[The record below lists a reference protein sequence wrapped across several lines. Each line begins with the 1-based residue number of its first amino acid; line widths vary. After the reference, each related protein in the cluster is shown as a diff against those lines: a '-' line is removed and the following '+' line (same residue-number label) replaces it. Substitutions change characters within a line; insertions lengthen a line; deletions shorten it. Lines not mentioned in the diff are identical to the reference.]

1 MPDNS
6 IEPVSKYSA
15 SNNDDYLLIDD
26 KETSKI
32 LHITPE
38 TLAVWRCTNRYDLPY
53 VKLGRKVRYKL
64 KDIHDFI
71 DRQTQHIT
79 GK

>member
-1 MPDNS
+1 MPHNS
-6 IEPVSKYSA
+6 FEPASKYSA
-15 SNNDDYLLIDD
+15 SNNDNYLLIDD
-26 KETSKI
+26 KEASKI
-32 LHITPE
+32 LHTTPE

-71 DRQTQHIT
+71 DRQTGNHT
-79 GK
+79 GE